1 MVVESKKVFQS
12 RMIPVSMDITA
23 DDYITLELPDVGY
36 TYRVDVLN
44 MDGKLLM
51 TKSFPKN
58 GRHDI
63 HWNVAPGVYLI
74 RILRSDG
81 SIEQKRVVK
90 R

>member
-1 MVVESKKVFQS
+1 VFQS